1 MSGELVLDPTLN
13 DDEVQFLVEIITIDD
28 ELIEEE
34 VLVGEELPDVS
45 FLEEII
51 VLHGDGKWVLLF
63 FTKKE
68 LNDLIVFSSFLKEPF
83 DLPEEDEIGALMM
96 EEEVVQPDST
106 DRFRAILDDESLLDE
121 LWEAFFPK

>member
-51 VLHGDGKWVLLF
+51 VLHGDGK
-63 FTKKE
+63 
-68 LNDLIVFSSFLKEPF
+68 
-83 DLPEEDEIGALMM
+83 
-96 EEEVVQPDST
+96 
-106 DRFRAILDDESLLDE
+106 
-121 LWEAFFPK
+121 

>member
-63 FTKKE
+63 FNKKR
-68 LNDLIVFSSFLKEPF
+68 NKRFNCVF
-83 DLPEEDEIGALMM
+83 
-96 EEEVVQPDST
+96 
-106 DRFRAILDDESLLDE
+106 
-121 LWEAFFPK
+121 FFF